1 MNDLD
6 RKAFEEAYNGI
17 KAPAD
22 LKADTL
28 EKMIKEDKRQI
39 QSMYE
44 KEYRRRHIPY
54 FGYTALVVAICGIF
68 FAVFFLKP
76 AKAVY
81 LTAME
86 DGVSYDEVEL
96 KDGVIHFVS
105 NRVAISVTP
114 SAAGV
119 VIGQETEKADEEK
132 SKTEEIETESGGTI
146 IFRETAAFSLPE
158 IAEEN
163 WSYIGEQKIYVTVL
177 NVEPVRYQAAFEKE
191 GTACEMTGE
200 GVTQKEFIDE
210 LYRRVKN

>member
-6 RKAFEEAYNGI
+6 KKAFEEAYNSI

-28 EKMIKEDKRQI
+28 EKMVKEDKRQA
-39 QSMYE
+39 QSSDI
-44 KEYRRRHIPY
+44 KRYRIHKKPVV
-54 FGYTALVVAICGIF
+54 GYVSLAMAICGIF
-68 FAVFFLKP
+68 FAVFFLRP
-76 AKAVY
+76 EEAVY

-86 DGVSYDEVEL
+86 DGVFYDEVEL
-96 KDGVIHFVS
+96 KDGVIHFVR

-114 SAAGV
+114 SAGGV

-132 SKTEEIETESGGTI
+132 SKTEEVRTESGGVI
-146 IFRETAAFSLPE
+146 SFRETAALSLPE
-158 IAEEN
+158 IAEEK

-177 NVEPVRYQAAFEKE
+177 NMEPVRYQAAFEKE
-191 GTACEMTGE
+191 GSACEMTGE

-210 LYRRVKN
+210 LYRRVKD